1 MTNCDAVFNIN
12 SARIKPNRPRGRD
25 GKPRVFHAED
35 SLAARLHYE
44 FSIISLQESVMVK
57 SAVAKI
63 ARMFLYVV
71 VFVLSLIVGT
81 AISAV
86 LMKAVEL

>member
-1 MTNCDAVFNIN
+1 MFNIDY
-12 SARIKPNRPRGRD
+12 ARIKPNRPRGRD
-25 GKPRVFHAED
+25 GKPRVFRRED
-35 SLAARLHYE
+35 GLAARPHYE
-44 FSIISLQESVMVK
+44 FSLISLQEFVMVK

-63 ARMFLYVV
+63 ARMLLYVV

>member
-1 MTNCDAVFNIN
+1 
-12 SARIKPNRPRGRD
+12 
-25 GKPRVFHAED
+25 
-35 SLAARLHYE
+35 
-44 FSIISLQESVMVK
+44 MVR

-71 VFVLSLIVGT
+71 VFLLSLIVGT

>member
-1 MTNCDAVFNIN
+1 VFNII
-12 SARIKPNRPRGRD
+12 SACIKPNRPRGRD
-25 GKPRVFHAED
+25 GKPRVFRGED
-35 SLAARLHYE
+35 SLAARPHYE
-44 FSIISLQESVMVK
+44 FSLISVQESVMVK

-63 ARMFLYVV
+63 ARMLLYVV